1 MVTVK
6 VYVEGGGDSN
16 SLRTRCRAGFARFF
30 EKAGLKGR
38 MPRVVACGTRRNA
51 YDDFCTAIL
60 TLGSNEFVALLV
72 DSEGPVAVGQ
82 LPWNHLRD
90 REGDAWEKPANATDD
105 HVHLMVQCMESWFL
119 ADRVSLA
126 EYYGK
131 GFSEKALPDN
141 PKVEEIP
148 KSDIW
153 ENLTRSSRETQK
165 GPYEKGR
172 HSFEILGRID
182 PAKVCTAA
190 PFAKRLID
198 SLLRVVVS

>member
-1 MVTVK
+1 
-6 VYVEGGGDSN
+6 
-16 SLRTRCRAGFARFF
+16 
-30 EKAGLKGR
+30 
-38 MPRVVACGTRRNA
+38 
-51 YDDFCTAIL
+51 
-60 TLGSNEFVALLV
+60 
-72 DSEGPVAVGQ
+72 
-82 LPWNHLRD
+82 
-90 REGDAWEKPANATDD
+90 
-105 HVHLMVQCMESWFL
+105 MESWFL